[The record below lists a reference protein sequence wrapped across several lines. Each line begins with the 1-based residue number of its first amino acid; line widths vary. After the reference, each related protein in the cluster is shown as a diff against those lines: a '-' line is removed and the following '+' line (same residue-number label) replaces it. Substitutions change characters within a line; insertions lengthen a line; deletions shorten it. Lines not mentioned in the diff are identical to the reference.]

1 VSTKAVREART
12 WCRQAESDLR
22 TAQALLGRPEPMTD
36 GDVRCHA
43 AALCAQTVE
52 KSLKGYAF
60 LNGTEP
66 AMNHRPDKYLSLW
79 LPEGGRL
86 LKHRS
91 HHGHLSKLFDPGTK
105 GAVRRLL
112 DLTPGGLG
120 NLAGATNT
128 EYPWTEGGEWAKTP
142 CSERGIYELDFVK
155 ESCATA
161 KRILDTVMKLVVAV
175 ERTGAI

>member
-1 VSTKAVREART
+1 
-12 WCRQAESDLR
+12 
-22 TAQALLGRPEPMTD
+22 MTE

-79 LPEGGRL
+79 LPDGGRL

-120 NLAGATNT
+120 NLAGAANT
-128 EYPWTEGGEWAKTP
+128 EYPWTEGGEWARTP
-142 CSERGIYELDFVK
+142 CAERGIYELDFRIVCD
-155 ESCATA
+155 SQADPGHRDDASRRRRTRVRRTALATRSTA
-161 KRILDTVMKLVVAV
+161 TVRLQNPIAL
-175 ERTGAI
+175 R